1 VTAFKWTGIL
11 IAAVTTALAVLA
23 NLLVVILT
31 THDVPE
37 PINDFAFGVIVVG
50 SLMAFIAYLQ
60 ERTDRKMDRFIEFL
74 VGRLDDLEAR
84 IGDRNNGFVEGY
96 LLGHENSAEAPAPVV
111 PLTPR
116 GARRTMSGDD

>member
-11 IAAVTTALAVLA
+11 TAAVTTALAVLA
-23 NLLVVILT
+23 NLLLATLT
-31 THDVPE
+31 PHAVPD
-37 PINDFAFGVIVVG
+37 PINGFAIAVVVVG
-50 SLMAFIAYLQ
+50 TLMAFIAYLQ
-60 ERTDRKMDRFIEFL
+60 ERSDRKMDRFIEFL
-74 VGRLDDLEAR
+74 VERLDDLEAR